1 MPSQV
6 DFVQEMFRIFTGCLQ
21 NDVKETAEEN
31 QETRKKAT
39 VSGKRIIHSQ
49 RCFSNLC
56 QKSLQLLSHLEK
68 AALSHS
74 LYLCNAPE
82 VYLIFSLTVND
93 IKPQFSGSQ
102 YFENNKNWQR
112 GIKVFDIAQTFLTKA
127 SSSSPGAG
135 RKSRVKPACGPHLG
149 IIWNIP
155 QGLPHVFRWTKS
167 RERLGCQRFLKNCRG
182 KGREE
187 N

>member
-6 DFVQEMFRIFTGCLQ
+6 DFVREMFTFFTGCLQ
-21 NDVKETAEEN
+21 NDVSETAEGN
-31 QETRKKAT
+31 QEARKKAT

-56 QKSLQLLSHLEK
+56 QKSLRLLSHLEK

-82 VYLIFSLTVND
+82 VYLIFSLTVNY

-102 YFENNKNWQR
+102 YFENNKN
-112 GIKVFDIAQTFLTKA
+112 
-127 SSSSPGAG
+127 
-135 RKSRVKPACGPHLG
+135 
-149 IIWNIP
+149 
-155 QGLPHVFRWTKS
+155 
-167 RERLGCQRFLKNCRG
+167 
-182 KGREE
+182 
-187 N
+187 